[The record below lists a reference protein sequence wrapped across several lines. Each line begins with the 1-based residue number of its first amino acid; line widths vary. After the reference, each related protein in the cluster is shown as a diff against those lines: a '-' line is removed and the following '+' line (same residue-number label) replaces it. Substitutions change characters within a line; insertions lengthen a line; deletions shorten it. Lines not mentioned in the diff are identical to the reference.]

1 MIISAVPFNFDDILK
16 TFNSF
21 HSRLEFAMENGGERI
36 NFLDFTTIKNNNI
49 LEFNWY
55 HKLSFSGRYLNYLSF
70 QFLRKRAQ

>member
-1 MIISAVPFNFDDILK
+1 MIILAAPFNFDDILK

-21 HSRLEFAMENGGERI
+21 HSRLEFTMENGSERI
-36 NFLDFTTIKNNNI
+36 NFLDFTIIKNNNI